1 MTLQR
6 RQSGILMPISCLPS
20 RHGIGDLG
28 EVCLNFIDNIVEAGF
43 SIWQILPLNPVGFGN
58 SPYQAY
64 SSFAG
69 EELYVNLDKLYDY
82 GLLDEKVDS
91 FYEDAEA
98 VHYEE
103 VRAYKNKYF
112 LKAYENFKLKDEFKE
127 EFEKFKEDAYWL
139 DNFALFRV
147 YKKKNYLVEWQKWPY
162 QDKKK
167 QNKVSEDNIEY
178 EKFIQFMFFKQW
190 NEIKD
195 YAHSKNIKMM
205 GDIPI
210 YVGSDSA
217 DVWQYQKSFLLD
229 DIGYPTSVA
238 GCPPDCFSDTG
249 QLWGNPI
256 YDWDYLKEQKYD
268 FWIKRMKWNMNLFD
282 IIRLDHFRAFDTYWK
297 IPAGEK
303 TAVNGKWVLGPAYD
317 FFDTVFKE
325 LPDIQ
330 LIAEDLG
337 DLRDEVTILK
347 DHYHMLGMKIIQH
360 SLGDREAKVNYQV
373 QENCVAYTG
382 THDNETIVGWY
393 HAKNKKDRDNID
405 KIMKTLKYNEDSILD
420 NILLYTLEC
429 NARIAIIPMQ
439 DILGLDNH
447 AQLNFA
453 GTVGSPNW
461 EWKLKSLKD
470 FELRISS
477 IHKLLEKSCRL

>member
-1 MTLQR
+1 
-6 RQSGILMPISCLPS
+6 
-20 RHGIGDLG
+20 
-28 EVCLNFIDNIVEAGF
+28 
-43 SIWQILPLNPVGFGN
+43 
-58 SPYQAY
+58 
-64 SSFAG
+64 
-69 EELYVNLDKLYDY
+69 
-82 GLLDEKVDS
+82 
-91 FYEDAEA
+91 
-98 VHYEE
+98 
-103 VRAYKNKYF
+103 
-112 LKAYENFKLKDEFKE
+112 
-127 EFEKFKEDAYWL
+127 
-139 DNFALFRV
+139 
-147 YKKKNYLVEWQKWPY
+147 
-162 QDKKK
+162 
-167 QNKVSEDNIEY
+167 
-178 EKFIQFMFFKQW
+178 
-190 NEIKD
+190 
-195 YAHSKNIKMM
+195 
-205 GDIPI
+205 
-210 YVGSDSA
+210 
-217 DVWQYQKSFLLD
+217 
-229 DIGYPTSVA
+229 
-238 GCPPDCFSDTG
+238 
-249 QLWGNPI
+249 
-256 YDWDYLKEQKYD
+256 
-268 FWIKRMKWNMNLFD
+268 MNLFD

-297 IPAGEK
+297 IPAGER